1 MGLVGRRWGR
11 VGWWQGGGE
20 RGGDRLAG
28 VRDGAEAHRE
38 ALEAFGVLGAD
49 GLYDRA

>member
-28 VRDGAEAHRE
+28 WAEE
-38 ALEAFGVLGAD
+38 GMKVLFIFIFIF
-49 GLYDRA
+49 LYF